1 MVACSHVANKV
12 RQYLRHFLSIPVQ
25 ISNEDE
31 HQNLP
36 SFAAPNC
43 AYLIGRLISNYCRK
57 FITLSMCFIAAPK
70 VTLNIFGLGLGLFA
84 D

>member
-12 RQYLRHFLSIPVQ
+12 RQYLRHFLYISVQ

-36 SFAAPNC
+36 SLTAPNC
-43 AYLIGRLISNYCRK
+43 AYLIGRLISNYYRNFK
-57 FITLSMCFIAAPK
+57 SLSMFFIAAPK
-70 VTLNIFGLGLGLFA
+70 VALNNFGLGLGLFA
-84 D
+84 G